1 MDTIKIDVPT
11 FLRLMELARDSVKTD
26 DNLQEMAKICTR
38 ISKERTIVL
47 EDYKTIATYVKNNG
61 KEFDEL
67 EAIRKL
73 GGF

>member
-1 MDTIKIDVPT
+1 MDTIRMDVPT
-11 FLRLMELARDSVKTD
+11 FLRLMELARDTVKTD
-26 DNLQEMAKICTR
+26 DNLQEMATICSR
-38 ISKERTIVL
+38 ISKDRTIVL
-47 EDYKTIATYVKNNG
+47 EDYNTIASFVKNNG

>member
-11 FLRLMELARDSVKTD
+11 FLRLMELARDTVKTD
-26 DNLQEMAKICTR
+26 DDLQEMAKICTR
-38 ISKERTIVL
+38 ISQDRTIVL
-47 EDYKTIATYVKNNG
+47 EDYRTIATFVRNNG
-61 KEFDEL
+61 KELDEL